1 MTANTE
7 QLLGQLHKLVAE
19 IEALAKS
26 TASVAAEGGAEAAEH
41 FKGALEGARER
52 IEDVERSLERDLRR
66 QGKVID
72 RYVRDNAWGA
82 VAIAAA
88 VAFLLGAL
96 SRRRD

>member
-19 IEALAKS
+19 LETLAKS
-26 TASVAAEGGAEAAEH
+26 TASVAEEGGAEIAEH
-41 FKGALEGARER
+41 FKGALAGARER
-52 IEDVERSLERDLRR
+52 IEDVEHALERDLRKH
-66 QGKVID
+66 GKVVD